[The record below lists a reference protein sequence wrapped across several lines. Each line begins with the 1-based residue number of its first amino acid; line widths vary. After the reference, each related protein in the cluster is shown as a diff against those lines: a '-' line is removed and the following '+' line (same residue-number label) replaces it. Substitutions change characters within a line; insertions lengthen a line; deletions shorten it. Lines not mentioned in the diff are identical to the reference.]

1 LQTVVLPVGVF
12 LTWVTTSKFEILQT
26 GGNTLTE
33 KPMKSHSSLQVI
45 RDEHASLA
53 AMLQSMRM
61 MVKRG
66 PAEDRRNFFDVVRA
80 MLFYID
86 EFPERLHH
94 PKESNLLFPKVVK
107 LVPKVMGAI
116 DKLER
121 DHMYSEKAARDMQHL
136 LLAWELLGD
145 ARRAVFEEAFEKY
158 INFYLEHMSLEESVI
173 LPEAER
179 CFSEDDWRVL
189 DAAFAQNADPLT
201 GHYPPAQEFEKL
213 FSLIVTRAPS
223 PIGLG

>member
-1 LQTVVLPVGVF
+1 MT
-12 LTWVTTSKFEILQT
+12 K
-26 GGNTLTE
+26 
-33 KPMKSHSSLQVI
+33 HSSLQTI

-61 MVKRG
+61 MVERG
-66 PAEDRRNFFDVVRA
+66 PSDDRRNFFDVVRA

-107 LVPKVMGAI
+107 AAPKVMGAI

-121 DHMYSEKAARDMQHL
+121 DHMYSEKAARDLQHL
-136 LLAWELLGD
+136 LLSWELLG
-145 ARRAVFEEAFEKY
+145 ATRRQVFEDAFKKY
-158 INFYLEHMSLEESVI
+158 VDFYLEHMHLEESVI

-179 CFSEDDWRVL
+179 CLSEEDWAIL
-189 DAAFAQNADPLT
+189 DQAFAENADPLT
-201 GHYPPAQEFEKL
+201 GHYPPTQAYEKL
-213 FSLIVTRAPS
+213 FTLIVSRAPA

>member
-1 LQTVVLPVGVF
+1 MPRHSALQT
-12 LTWVTTSKFEILQT
+12 
-26 GGNTLTE
+26 
-33 KPMKSHSSLQVI
+33 I

-53 AMLQSMRM
+53 AMLQSMRLM
-61 MVKRG
+61 LKKG
-66 PAEDRRNFFDVVRA
+66 PSDDRRQFFDVLRG

-107 LVPKVMGAI
+107 LAPKAMGAV

-121 DHMYSEKAARDMQHL
+121 DHMRSEKAVRELQHL
-136 LLAWELLGD
+136 LLSWELLGTG
-145 ARRAVFEEAFEKY
+145 RRGAFEEALSQY
-158 INFYLEHMSLEESVI
+158 IDSYLAHMNLEENVI

-179 CFSEDDWRVL
+179 CFSEEDWQLL
-189 DAAFAQNADPLT
+189 DAAFAENADPLT

-213 FSLIVTRAPS
+213 FSLIITRAPS
-223 PIGLG
+223 PIGFG

>member
-1 LQTVVLPVGVF
+1 MPRHSALQT
-12 LTWVTTSKFEILQT
+12 
-26 GGNTLTE
+26 
-33 KPMKSHSSLQVI
+33 I

-53 AMLQSMRM
+53 AMLQSMRL
-61 MVKRG
+61 MVQKG
-66 PAEDRRNFFDVVRA
+66 PSDDRRQFFDVLRG

-107 LVPKVMGAI
+107 LAPKVIGAV

-121 DHMYSEKAARDMQHL
+121 DHMRSEKAARDLQHL
-136 LLAWELLGD
+136 LLAWELLGPS
-145 ARRAVFEEAFEKY
+145 RRTAFEEAVGQY
-158 INFYLEHMSLEESVI
+158 IDAYLAHMNLEENVI

-179 CFSEDDWRVL
+179 CFSEEDWRLL
-189 DAAFAQNADPLT
+189 DAAFAENADPLT
-201 GHYPPAQEFEKL
+201 GQYRPTETYEKL

>member
-1 LQTVVLPVGVF
+1 MVRLHTNLQTENIQNLEFVF
-12 LTWVTTSKFEILQT
+12 MTQHKALQI
-26 GGNTLTE
+26 
-33 KPMKSHSSLQVI
+33 I

-53 AMLQSMRM
+53 AMLQSMRL
-61 MVKRG
+61 MVQKG
-66 PAEDRRNFFDVVRA
+66 PSDNRRQFFDVLRG

-107 LVPKVMGAI
+107 LAPKVMGAV

-121 DHMYSEKAARDMQHL
+121 DHMRSEKAARELQHL
-136 LLAWELLGD
+136 LLAWDLLGPS
-145 ARRAVFEEAFEKY
+145 RRGAFEEAVGHF
-158 INFYLEHMSLEESVI
+158 IDAYLEHMNLEENVI

-179 CFSEDDWRVL
+179 CLSDEDWRL
-189 DAAFAQNADPLT
+189 LNAAFAENADPLT
-201 GHYPPAQEFEKL
+201 GQYRPTEAYERL

>member
-1 LQTVVLPVGVF
+1 MPRHSALQT
-12 LTWVTTSKFEILQT
+12 
-26 GGNTLTE
+26 
-33 KPMKSHSSLQVI
+33 I

-53 AMLQSMRM
+53 AMLQSMRL
-61 MVKRG
+61 MVQKG
-66 PAEDRRNFFDVVRA
+66 PSDNRRQFFDVLRG

-107 LVPKVMGAI
+107 LAPKVMGAV

-121 DHMYSEKAARDMQHL
+121 DHMRSEKASRDLQHM
-136 LLAWELLGD
+136 LLAWELLGPG
-145 ARRAVFEEAFEKY
+145 RRAAFEEAMGQY
-158 INFYLEHMSLEESVI
+158 IDAYLEHMNLEENVI

-179 CFSEDDWRVL
+179 CFSEEDWKLL
-189 DAAFAQNADPLT
+189 DAAFAENADPLT
-201 GHYPPAQEFEKL
+201 GQYRPTETYEKL
-213 FSLIVTRAPS
+213 FTLIVTRAPS

>member
-1 LQTVVLPVGVF
+1 MPRHSALQT
-12 LTWVTTSKFEILQT
+12 
-26 GGNTLTE
+26 
-33 KPMKSHSSLQVI
+33 I

-53 AMLQSMRM
+53 AMLQSMRLM
-61 MVKRG
+61 LKKG
-66 PAEDRRNFFDVVRA
+66 PSDDRRQFFDVLRG

-107 LVPKVMGAI
+107 LAPKAMGAV

-121 DHMYSEKAARDMQHL
+121 DHMRSEKAVRELQHL
-136 LLAWELLGD
+136 LLSWELLGPG
-145 ARRAVFEEAFEKY
+145 RRGAFEEALSQY
-158 INFYLEHMSLEESVI
+158 IDSYLAHMNLEENVI

-179 CFSEDDWRVL
+179 CFSEEDWQLL
-189 DAAFAQNADPLT
+189 DAAFAENADPLT

-213 FSLIVTRAPS
+213 FSLIITRAPS
-223 PIGLG
+223 PIGFG

>member
-1 LQTVVLPVGVF
+1 MPRHSALQT
-12 LTWVTTSKFEILQT
+12 
-26 GGNTLTE
+26 
-33 KPMKSHSSLQVI
+33 I

-53 AMLQSMRM
+53 AMLQSMRL
-61 MVKRG
+61 MVKKG
-66 PAEDRRNFFDVVRA
+66 PSDDRRQFFDVLRG

-107 LVPKVMGAI
+107 LAPKAMGAV

-121 DHMYSEKAARDMQHL
+121 DHMRSEKAVRELQHL
-136 LLAWELLGD
+136 LLSWELLGPG
-145 ARRAVFEEAFEKY
+145 RRGAFEEALSQY
-158 INFYLEHMSLEESVI
+158 IDSYLAHMNLEENVI

-179 CFSEDDWRVL
+179 CFSEEDWQLL
-189 DAAFAQNADPLT
+189 DAAFAENADPLT

-213 FSLIVTRAPS
+213 FSLIITRAPS
-223 PIGLG
+223 PIGFG

>member
-1 LQTVVLPVGVF
+1 MQRQSALQT
-12 LTWVTTSKFEILQT
+12 
-26 GGNTLTE
+26 
-33 KPMKSHSSLQVI
+33 I

-53 AMLQSMRM
+53 AMLQSMRL
-61 MVKRG
+61 MVEKG
-66 PAEDRRNFFDVVRA
+66 PSDDHRQFFNVLRA

-94 PKESNLLFPKVVK
+94 PKESNLLFPKVVM
-107 LVPKVMGAI
+107 LAPKVMGAV

-121 DHMYSEKAARDMQHL
+121 DHMRSEKAARDLQHL
-136 LLAWELLGD
+136 LLAWELLGPG
-145 ARRAVFEEAFEKY
+145 RRAAFEEAAGQY
-158 INFYLEHMSLEESVI
+158 IDAYLAHMNLEENII

-179 CFSEDDWRVL
+179 CFSDEDWRLLNV
-189 DAAFAQNADPLT
+189 AFAKNADPLT
-201 GHYPPAQEFEKL
+201 GQYGPTEAYERL